1 MFQVYSDTSTS
12 RSKQTSPLPSA
23 QRDVKYIHESSTSS
37 GKYSKLNILF
47 SQGTRKIY
55 FLFHDRT
62 NNVLGYQT
70 EPVQQNTV
78 TTVHT
83 SAAQEYGNVEYIPVP
98 SPTPAVPINLAPGPN
113 TKVTTTIKTYTY
125 ELPGPPETYLPGGN
139 VPGTVVLP
147 GDQTITYTI
156 PKGTTSATDKTI
168 TYQTV
173 TENVP
178 SKTPT
183 RYSSP
188 PPPITDVTKKST
200 TIHQESKFYREE
212 HHGGRPGHPTT
223 TVYHPPAEN
232 KTTITRNEKYYQVDG
247 AYPNG
252 YPAGDHPGSTVI
264 YQNQPPNVSETHTTI
279 NRIEEHY
286 PSRPPSTG
294 RHPTPDK
301 PGTPVN
307 YYTPPPQSSTQPQST
322 TIYKLSNTTTTI
334 PPSKNPED
342 HEVLLPK
349 PFPVED
355 VRARPVNNVQTP
367 PKKLEDLMASFSDTE
382 VGEII
387 VSNIAVLQ
395 SIVFILFYL
404 FLARGTGRYRKKGK
418 RTTERFAGG
427 EKGSRLR
434 APYTTESEK

>member
-1 MFQVYSDTSTS
+1 MF
-12 RSKQTSPLPSA
+12 R
-23 QRDVKYIHESSTSS
+23 
-37 GKYSKLNILF
+37 
-47 SQGTRKIY
+47 
-55 FLFHDRT
+55 LFHDLIIIIKKKK
-62 NNVLGYQT
+62 NNLGYQT

-78 TTVHT
+78 TTVHTT

-156 PKGTTSATDKTI
+156 PKGTTSTTDKTI

-178 SKTPT
+178 SKTPA

-188 PPPITDVTKKST
+188 PPPVADVTKKST

-212 HHGGRPGHPTT
+212 HHGGRVTSHPTT
-223 TVYHPPAEN
+223 TSYHPGSPPIEN

-247 AYPNG
+247 THPNG
-252 YPAGDHPGSTVI
+252 YHPGGDHPGTTVI

-286 PSRPPSTG
+286 PSRPPSSG

-307 YYTPPPQSSTQPQST
+307 YYTSPPQSSAQPQST

-334 PPSKNPED
+334 PPNKNPED

-355 VRARPVNNVQTP
+355 VRAKPVNNVQTP

-382 VGEII
+382 VRGGET
-387 VSNIAVLQ
+387 
-395 SIVFILFYL
+395 IVFNITAICPATTNCFYL
-404 FLARGTGRYRKKGK
+404 NFIYFL
-418 RTTERFAGG
+418 F
-427 EKGSRLR
+427 
-434 APYTTESEK
+434 

>member
-1 MFQVYSDTSTS
+1 M
-12 RSKQTSPLPSA
+12 
-23 QRDVKYIHESSTSS
+23 
-37 GKYSKLNILF
+37 
-47 SQGTRKIY
+47 
-55 FLFHDRT
+55 
-62 NNVLGYQT
+62 
-70 EPVQQNTV
+70 QQNTV
-78 TTVHT
+78 TTVHKT
-83 SAAQEYGNVEYIPVP
+83 TAAQEYGNVEYIPVP

-156 PKGTTSATDKTI
+156 PKGTTSTADKTI

-178 SKTPT
+178 SKSPA

-188 PPPITDVTKKST
+188 PPPVTDVTKKST

-212 HHGGRPGHPTT
+212 HHGGRPSHPTT
-223 TVYHPPAEN
+223 TSYHPGSPPPIEN

-247 AYPNG
+247 TYPNG
-252 YPAGDHPGSTVI
+252 YPAGDHPGTTVI

-279 NRIEEHY
+279 NRVEEHY
-286 PSRPPSTG
+286 PSRPPSSG

-307 YYTPPPQSSTQPQST
+307 YYTSPPQSSAQPQST

-334 PPSKNPED
+334 PPNKNPED

-355 VRARPVNNVQTP
+355 VRAKPVNNVQTP

-382 VGEII
+382 VETIL
-387 VSNIAVLQ
+387 SNIYRDL
-395 SIVFILFYL
+395 SCNDTLF
-404 FLARGTGRYRKKGK
+404 F
-418 RTTERFAGG
+418 F
-427 EKGSRLR
+427 
-434 APYTTESEK
+434 